1 MELLT
6 LMAALFV
13 ATSFLFAPC
22 ASDQPNLQK
31 SLHLKVH
38 DHAKF
43 TNLPS
48 LPRKLKLNEEE
59 TVKNLYTAKDS
70 MSSHK
75 KFIDDPSSVTKQ
87 HEYEENTIVAAEKGR
102 SRERVE
108 EESSNKSEY
117 FTMDYNWVRKR
128 RPIHNKH
135 VPFLP

>member
-13 ATSFLFAPC
+13 ATSFMFAPG
-22 ASDQPNLQK
+22 ASDQANLQK
-31 SLHLKVH
+31 SLHQKVH

-59 TVKNLYTAKDS
+59 TVKNLYADKDL

-75 KFIDDPSSVTKQ
+75 KFIDPSSVTKQ